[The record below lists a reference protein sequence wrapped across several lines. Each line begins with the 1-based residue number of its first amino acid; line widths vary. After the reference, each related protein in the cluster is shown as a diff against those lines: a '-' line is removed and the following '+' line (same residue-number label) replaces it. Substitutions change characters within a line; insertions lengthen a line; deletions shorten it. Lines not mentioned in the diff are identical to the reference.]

1 MSVTARN
8 SWYIAS
14 FGYSMITSPYPSV
27 LSLPQINPGVVTVLE
42 YLIIKFPRI
51 NPEIWRQRISDGKV
65 HRHDHSL
72 ITSQSLF
79 KAQERIY
86 YYREVESEPVIAAA
100 EAIIY
105 QDANILVAYKPH
117 FLPVLPGGVFI
128 NECLQNRLR
137 RVTGITSLQAV
148 HRLDRVTAGLVIFSV
163 NPATR
168 HLYHH
173 LFESGQIQKTYQAIA
188 CINDGQQLIGKHLL
202 GKPLA
207 GKSLVGK
214 SWEVNNRLVRS
225 QPRFTMQVVEGES
238 NSHSIIIC
246 IEQSAVEAL
255 FELRQITGKTH
266 QLRVHMQCLGFGI
279 KHDKYYPVLQPFSS
293 DNIDAPLQLLA
304 KTLDFIDPV
313 TNAPRSFSAAHNL
326 SLSDN
331 YCGLINPAT
340 GGDREGPCRSVS
352 PTTHVTG

>member
-1 MSVTARN
+1 
-8 SWYIAS
+8 
-14 FGYSMITSPYPSV
+14 MITSPYPSV

-51 NPEIWRQRISDGKV
+51 NPAIWRQRMSDGKV

-72 ITSQSLF
+72 ITAQSPF
-79 KAQERIY
+79 KVQERIY

-100 EAIIY
+100 EVIIY
-105 QDANILVAYKPH
+105 QDAHILVAYKPH
-117 FLPVLPGGVFI
+117 FLPVIPGGVFV

-137 RVTGITSLQAV
+137 RATGITSLQAV
-148 HRLDRVTAGLVIFSV
+148 HRLDRVTAGLVVFSV

-173 LFESGQIQKTYQAIA
+173 LFESRQIQKTYQAIA
-188 CINDGQQLIGKHLL
+188 RINDGQQLIGQHLV
-202 GKPLA
+202 GKP
-207 GKSLVGK
+207 LVGK

-238 NSHSIIIC
+238 NSHSIITC

-255 FELRQITGKTH
+255 FELRPITGKTH

-279 KHDKYYPVLQPFSS
+279 KHDKYYPVLQPLSS

-304 KTLDFIDPV
+304 KSLDFIDPV
-313 TNAPRSFSAAHNL
+313 TNAPRSFSAARNL

-331 YCGLINPAT
+331 KPDT
-340 GGDREGPCRSVS
+340 GG
-352 PTTHVTG
+352 

>member
-1 MSVTARN
+1 M
-8 SWYIAS
+8 
-14 FGYSMITSPYPSV
+14 
-27 LSLPQINPGVVTVLE
+27 
-42 YLIIKFPRI
+42 
-51 NPEIWRQRISDGKV
+51 SDGKV

-72 ITSQSLF
+72 ITAQSPF
-79 KAQERIY
+79 KEQERIY

-105 QDANILVAYKPH
+105 QDAHILVAYKPH
-117 FLPVLPGGVFI
+117 FLPVIPGGVFV

-137 RVTGITSLQAV
+137 RATGIKSLQAV

-173 LFESGQIQKTYQAIA
+173 LFESRQIQKTYQAIA
-188 CINDGQQLIGKHLL
+188 RLNDGQQLIGKH
-202 GKPLA
+202 
-207 GKSLVGK
+207 LVGK

-238 NSHSIIIC
+238 NSHSIITC
-246 IEQSAVEAL
+246 IEQSVHEAL
-255 FELRQITGKTH
+255 FELRPITGKTH

-279 KHDKYYPVLQPFSS
+279 KHDKYYPVLQPLSV
-293 DNIDAPLQLLA
+293 DNIDVPLQLLA

-313 TNAPRSFSAAHNL
+313 TNAPRSFSAARNL
-326 SLSDN
+326 SLSQPNNTCDWVMKSN
-331 YCGLINPAT
+331 KT
-340 GGDREGPCRSVS
+340 
-352 PTTHVTG
+352 